1 MSAIGAISSKN
12 LHRSIDDLLGPREN
26 RFFGEGYKRAK
37 HQLRQISVTAGPG
50 QASQTSARVS
60 VSYPR
65 DWSRKADQDQR
76 PHLST
81 VDVLVIGA
89 QLSEIHLAHTLGLN
103 EEQQARAVLQRA
115 RVKAGTSPVEDDL
128 ADFPAVARVVSS
140 VPFDAAGTW
149 FVSSVDCVVGTL
161 RVRCE
166 IRHEA
171 GVPHEAAALFNSPYD
186 VLGDPR
192 PRLFGEGFTSRRQF
206 VEDVGVDPRTCTA
219 TAAVRVTAQED
230 DPLPA
235 AGLDG
240 AYHACASPVDAFV
253 VGLQLGQVLLYALDG
268 VPRARSN
275 TLWMRET
282 LLEPD
287 PARGP
292 LPPAVAATARLERL
306 RLLENSKSETWRSA
320 DIVGDFHGVRMRCS
334 VAHRLP

>member
-1 MSAIGAISSKN
+1 MSAIGAISPKS
-12 LHRSIDDLLGPREN
+12 LHRSIDALLGPREN
-26 RFFGEGYKRAK
+26 RFFGEGFKRAK
-37 HQLRQISVTAGPG
+37 HQLRQISVTSGPG

-60 VSYPR
+60 VSYPK
-65 DWSRKADQDQR
+65 DWSRKADKDQR

-89 QLSEIHLAHTLGLN
+89 RMSEIHLAHTLGLS

-115 RVKAGTSPVEDDL
+115 RIKAGTSPVEDDL
-128 ADFPAVARVVSS
+128 ADFPAVAQVVATA
-140 VPFDAAGTW
+140 PFDTAGEL
-149 FVSSVDCVVGTL
+149 FVSTVDCVVGTL
-161 RVRCE
+161 RMRCE

-171 GVPHEAAALFNSPYD
+171 GVPNPAAALFDSPYE

-192 PRLFGEGFTSRRQF
+192 AGLYGKGFTSRRQF
-206 VEDVGVDPRTCTA
+206 VEDVELDPQTHTA
-219 TAAVRVTAQED
+219 TAAVRVTAEEEA
-230 DPLPA
+230 PLPA

-268 VPRARSN
+268 VPRASSN

-287 PARGP
+287 PLRGP
-292 LPPAVAATARLERL
+292 LPPTASATAWLERHK
-306 RLLENSKSETWRSA
+306 LLENSKAETWRSA